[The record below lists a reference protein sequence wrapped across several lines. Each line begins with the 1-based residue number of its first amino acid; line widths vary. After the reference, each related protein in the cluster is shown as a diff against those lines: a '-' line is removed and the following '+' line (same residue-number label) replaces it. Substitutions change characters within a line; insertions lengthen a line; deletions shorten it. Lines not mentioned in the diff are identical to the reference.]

1 MKLQALNILLNDNFI
16 PNKKFY
22 FISGNE
28 HTLMEKIGDLITRW
42 YKDNEKATIK
52 NLNSINDFVDE
63 AELFENKSIYV
74 IKNCKGLDEKSL
86 EKIRH
91 TSGSFV
97 FIQEN
102 SQKLKKLKN
111 YFINDKDSYL
121 VDCYELDRSSKIK
134 ILNRFINIS
143 KIKINQDIYWILID
157 KLDNKY
163 IFFENCLNK
172 ILELN
177 PKDITIENIKKILT
191 IDDSGKEKIF
201 FNLLKKNKD
210 IVELYKDKIIT
221 ISDVNDLYY
230 YSRFHCQLIIDSEN
244 ENQYNKKIP
253 IYLFREKN
261 YLMDIY
267 RKYNSRKKKLLLK
280 LLLSTEHILRKQSS
294 LSLAVGMRF
303 ILNIKKITIS

>member
-1 MKLQALNILLNDNFI
+1 MKLEALNILLNDNFI

-28 HTLMEKIGDLITRW
+28 HTLMEKISDLITKW

-52 NLNSINDFVDE
+52 NLNSINDFVDG

-74 IKNCKGLDEKSL
+74 AKNCKGLDEKNL

-102 SQKLKKLKN
+102 SQKLKKLKY

-134 ILNRFINIS
+134 ILNKFIDES

-163 IFFENCLNK
+163 IFVENCLNK
-172 ILELN
+172 ILELA

-221 ISDVNDLYY
+221 SSDVNDLYY

-244 ENQYNKKIP
+244 ENEYNKKIP

-261 YLMDIY
+261 YLMNIY
-267 RKYNSRKKKLLLK
+267 RRYNSRKKKLLLK
-280 LLLSTEHILRKQSS
+280 LLLSTENILRKQSA